1 MNNSG
6 SSFISRNRAVT
17 LGAAAALVA
26 CLGFLAKATLLHPA
40 APEAVEARPL
50 PVVAVAPKTI
60 REVIELSGEFR
71 PYQEADLDAKVRGYV
86 QKLNNDVGDAV
97 KEGAVLGVLDVPELK
112 DQLLGA
118 EAAVAV
124 ARQQAEKARAQY
136 GDDKAVYDRLAA
148 VSKAR
153 PELIAQQDLDQAKAR
168 SDASLAAMT
177 AAQAGVQQAI
187 AERTRV
193 HDTGAYTRIYAPFD
207 GVITRRYVDEGAL
220 VGAPNGPAANNA
232 VFHISELAKL
242 RLVVMAPESAVPDI
256 TVGTKAEVSVSA
268 LDQAFSVAVS
278 RASRQLTQDT
288 RTMHVEFDFDNRD
301 GKVAPGMYAQVALP
315 LRQRDNVLAVPIGA
329 LRTRTASGATVYI
342 LKDSGQAE
350 ARQVKLGLVG
360 PDDVEIVS
368 GLKAGELVAVDVT
381 PQVGDAVKYVAK
393 RLDQG

>member
-6 SSFISRNRAVT
+6 TSFMSRHTAAT
-17 LGAAAALVA
+17 LGGVAALLA
-26 CLGFLAKATLLHPA
+26 CLGFLAKATLLHPEAPQA
-40 APEAVEARPL
+40 AEAKPL
-50 PVVAVAPKTI
+50 PVVAAAPKTI

-97 KEGAVLGVLDVPELK
+97 KEGAVLGILDVPELK

-118 EAAVAV
+118 DAAVAV

-168 SDASLAAMT
+168 ADASLAAMT
-177 AAQAGVQQAI
+177 AAQAGVQQSA

-193 HDTGAYTRIYAPFD
+193 RDTGAYTRIYAPFD

-220 VGAPNGPAANNA
+220 VGAPNGPAANA
-232 VFHISELAKL
+232 VFHISELARL

-256 TVGTKAEVSVSA
+256 AVGTKAEVSVAA
-268 LDQAFSVAVS
+268 LDQTFSVAVS
-278 RASRQLTQDT
+278 RASGQLTQDT
-288 RTMHVEFDFDNRD
+288 RTMHVEFDFDNHA

-329 LRTRTASGATVYI
+329 LRTRTAGGATVYV

-368 GLKAGELVAVDVT
+368 GLKPGELVAVDVT
-381 PQVGDAVKYVAK
+381 PQVGESVKYVAK